1 MKNEF
6 YKLGCLFFCSTLL
19 FTNCS
24 KKEEPVYGITFERLI
39 KIQQGNET
47 KSFSY
52 DNAGRL
58 SKVTLVNS
66 TTSNKYVETYYRD
79 NTGRID
85 SIICIVTGQYPSVQ
99 SSKFYYAPN
108 GQYRYSIQRFFSNG
122 SGQPAETIDSSIYT
136 YANNLITQKRDF
148 RTLNSAGVS
157 TYQIQRNFTYDAN
170 GNLLSIV
177 NAGPGAF
184 ANTSYHYEYDTK
196 INPLPF
202 TRDLNY
208 YGSFYYYD
216 RTTVNNEIRYT
227 EKYTSGG
234 NSSITGGYNYEYK
247 YLPNNKPYYK
257 KSIRF
262 DSTEIFDAYFYYN

>member
-1 MKNEF
+1 MKIDF
-6 YKLGCLFFCSTLL
+6 IKVTVLTL
-19 FTNCS
+19 FTAFFFAECS

-39 KIQQGNET
+39 KIEQGNET
-47 KSFSY
+47 KRFSY
-52 DNAGRL
+52 DNGGRL
-58 SKVTLVNS
+58 SKVTLENPTVL
-66 TTSNKYVETYYRD
+66 NKTQVETYYRD

-85 SIICIVTGQYPSVQ
+85 SIVCIVTGTYPSVQ

-108 GQYRYSIQRFFSNG
+108 GQYRYSIQRFSSYN
-122 SGQPAETIDSSIYT
+122 SGQLSETIDSSLYT
-136 YANNLITQKRDF
+136 YTNNLITQKLDY

-157 TYQIQRNFTYDAN
+157 TYTIQRNFTYDAS
-170 GNLLSIV
+170 GNLLSII
-177 NAGPGAF
+177 NSGPGAL
-184 ANTSYHYEYDTK
+184 ANTSYYYDYDTK

-208 YGSFYYYD
+208 YGSFYYHD
-216 RTTVNNEIRYT
+216 KTTINNEIRYT
-227 EKYTSGG
+227 NKSTSTGVL
-234 NSSITGGYNYEYK
+234 NGGYNYEYK